1 MDISMKAFNNARER
15 DAETW
20 ISLFKRAD
28 DRFIF
33 KDMIVPAESPMAI
46 VVAEWAGWDASGEPS
61 VGIIQGIT

>member
-33 KDMIVPAESPMAI
+33 KDMIVLAESPMAI
-46 VVAEWAGWDASGEPS
+46 MVAE
-61 VGIIQGIT
+61 